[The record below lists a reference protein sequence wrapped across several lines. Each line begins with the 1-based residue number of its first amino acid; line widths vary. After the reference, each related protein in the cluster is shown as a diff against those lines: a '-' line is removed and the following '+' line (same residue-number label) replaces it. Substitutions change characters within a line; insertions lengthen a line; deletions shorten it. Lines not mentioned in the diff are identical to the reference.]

1 VQPYLLPDLVK
12 VCYKFYLKIGGYM
25 GKKSKKNEHSEEDV
39 VIEHDHCDCDE
50 GHECECSCCEDE
62 YERPHIERQF
72 YTKAEKIAMLEEY
85 LEELKA
91 EAAGVEEELAE
102 LRK

>member
-1 VQPYLLPDLVK
+1 
-12 VCYKFYLKIGGYM
+12 M
-25 GKKSKKNEHSEEDV
+25 GKKSKKNESSEEDV
-39 VIEHDHCDCDE
+39 VIEHDHCNCDE
-50 GHECECSCCEDE
+50 GHECECSCCDEE

-91 EAAGVEEELAE
+91 EASGVEEELAE

>member
-1 VQPYLLPDLVK
+1 
-12 VCYKFYLKIGGYM
+12 M
-25 GKKSKKNEHSEEDV
+25 GKKNKKSDIV
-39 VIEHDHCDCDE
+39 DIESGCDCGNE
-50 GHECECSCCEDE
+50 QCECGGNECSCGCCCQCESDH
-62 YERPHIERQF
+62 PHFVRQY

-85 LEELKA
+85 LAELKA

>member
-1 VQPYLLPDLVK
+1 
-12 VCYKFYLKIGGYM
+12 M
-25 GKKSKKNEHSEEDV
+25 GKKQKKEKMEEIAEECTCGEETCSCGD
-39 VIEHDHCDCDE
+39 DCDCH
-50 GHECECSCCEDE
+50 GGCGCGCESD
-62 YERPHIERQF
+62 HSHFVRQY

-85 LEELKA
+85 LSELKA

>member
-1 VQPYLLPDLVK
+1 
-12 VCYKFYLKIGGYM
+12 M
-25 GKKSKKNEHSEEDV
+25 SKKQKKDKMEE
-39 VIEHDHCDCDE
+39 IEDE
-50 GHECECSCCEDE
+50 CTCGEEICSCGDGCGCHGGCGCESD
-62 YERPHIERQF
+62 HSHFVRQY

-85 LEELKA
+85 LSELKA